1 MGAVLNPSPPLP
13 ASLAILNGFGISLGD
28 SIIGL
33 QALWAAQQLGH
44 VQAPPVLFRRPGLRP
59 MVDLVYPLAANF
71 CSVQPLPAALEP
83 SSLLAQGFARV
94 IDMRDFAFDPA
105 FRGTA
110 MIDFF
115 LRKLELA
122 PETVPA
128 ALRRNLWLASHV
140 RPVPPSFGAG
150 YALVCPTSSMPMRDM
165 PPVAHGRILRWLR
178 ARGLRVVTQGP
189 PGASA
194 RAAPVVEN
202 MPELCGL
209 VAGAACVISTDTAMV
224 HLADAFSVPCLAF
237 FTTHRP
243 EWRVRD
249 YPHCTPVYLRPEGLP
264 EALEFVRRP
273 EDEAAT
279 RAAWERLGADM
290 AWLDPV
296 LERFVP

>member
-1 MGAVLNPSPPLP
+1 MGVVPNIPPPLP
-13 ASLAILNGFGISLGD
+13 ASLAIINGFGISLGD

-44 VQAPPVLFRRPGLRP
+44 VQAPPVLIRGPGLRP

-71 CSVQPLPAALEP
+71 CSVRPLSEGLEV
-83 SSLLAQGFARV
+83 SAVLAQGFERV
-94 IDMRDFAFDPA
+94 IDLRDLAFDPA
-105 FRGTA
+105 FRGAA

-115 LRKLELA
+115 LRRLELD
-122 PETVPA
+122 PETVPV
-128 ALRRNLWLASHV
+128 ALRRNSWLASHV
-140 RPVPPSFGAG
+140 RPVMPSFGAG
-150 YALVCPTSSMPMRDM
+150 YALVCPSSSMPMRDM
-165 PPVAHGRILRWLR
+165 PPVAHDRILRWLR
-178 ARGLRVVTQGP
+178 ARGMRVVTQGAA
-189 PGASA
+189 GSSA
-194 RAAPVVEN
+194 RAAPIFET

-209 VAGAACVISTDTAMV
+209 VAGASCVISTDTAMV

-249 YPHCTPVYLRPEGLP
+249 YPRCYPVYLRPEGLP
-264 EALEFVRRP
+264 EALEFMRGP
-273 EDEAAT
+273 EDLAAT
-279 RAAWERLGADM
+279 RAAWERRGKDM